1 MYFQTNMWR
10 EFLLKKR
17 RAEEILN
24 ILRDNFS
31 VPEWAS
37 GNRDPY
43 RTLILTVLSQATADR
58 NSDRAFRNLQKR
70 FPVTPDAISK
80 ADVKDIEDAIRV
92 GGLYR
97 NKARVIK
104 AVSRMILEQHN
115 GSLDFIYSFP
125 LEEARKTILE
135 LPGVGPKT
143 ADVVLL
149 FCANKPTI
157 PVDTHVNRVSKRL
170 GLAPEKADYE
180 GVRKGLENLYS
191 PEDSLIVHLMFISHG
206 RKFCKA
212 RKPLCKVCP
221 VNALCPSRRTED

>member
-1 MYFQTNMWR
+1 MQ
-10 EFLLKKR
+10 K
-17 RAEEILN
+17 RAEEILG

-31 VPEWAS
+31 VPSWARS
-37 GNRDPY
+37 NRDPF

-58 NSDRAFRNLQKR
+58 NTARAFRNLSRR
-70 FPVTPDAISK
+70 FSITPETLFK
-80 ADVKDIEDAIRV
+80 AEVEDIENAIRA

-104 AVSRMILEQHN
+104 AISRMILEQHN
-115 GSLDFIYSFP
+115 GSLDFIYSLP
-125 LEEARKTILE
+125 LEGARKNLLD

-143 ADVVLL
+143 ADIVLL
-149 FCANKPTI
+149 FCARKPTI

-170 GLAPEKADYE
+170 GVVPTKADYD
-180 GVRKGLENLYS
+180 GLRKALESLYS
-191 PEDSLIVHLMFISHG
+191 PEDYLTVHLLFISHG

-212 RKPLCKVCP
+212 RKPLCKICP

>member
-1 MYFQTNMWR
+1 LDGKTSLQ
-10 EFLLKKR
+10 KR

-31 VPEWAS
+31 VPEWAN

-58 NSDRAFRNLQKR
+58 NSARAFRNLQKR
-70 FPVTPDAISK
+70 FPVTPNALSK
-80 ADVKDIEDAIRV
+80 AETKELENAIRI

-97 NKARVIK
+97 NKVRVIK
-104 AVSRMILEQHN
+104 AVSRMILEQHK
-115 GSLDFIYSFP
+115 GSLDFIYSLT
-125 LEEARKTILE
+125 LEDARKKLLD

-143 ADVVLL
+143 ADIVLL

-157 PVDTHVNRVSKRL
+157 PVDTHVNQVSKRL
-170 GLAPEKADYE
+170 GLVPLKADYE
-180 GVRKGLENLYS
+180 GVRRGLESLYS
-191 PEDSLIVHLMFISHG
+191 PEDSLMVHLMFISHG

-212 RKPLCKVCP
+212 RNPLCKVCP
-221 VNALCPSRRTED
+221 VNTLCVSRQTEK

>member
-1 MYFQTNMWR
+1 LQ
-10 EFLLKKR
+10 KR

-24 ILRDNFS
+24 ILLDNFS
-31 VPEWAS
+31 LPSWTNS
-37 GNRDPY
+37 KRDPF
-43 RTLILTVLSQATADR
+43 RTLILTVLSQTTADR
-58 NSDRAFRNLQKR
+58 NSVQAFRNLQKI
-70 FPVTPDAISK
+70 FPITPEALSK
-80 ADVKDIEDAIRV
+80 AEIGDIENAIKV

-104 AVSRMILEQHN
+104 TVSRIILEQHE
-115 GSLDFIYSFP
+115 GSIDFIYSLPF
-125 LEEARKTILE
+125 EDARDALLA

-143 ADVVLL
+143 ADIVLL
-149 FCANKPTI
+149 FCAKKPAI

-180 GVRKGLENLYS
+180 EVRGALEKLYS
-191 PEDSLIVHLMFISHG
+191 PEDYQDVHLLFISHG

-221 VNALCPSRRTED
+221 INALCPSRRIEES

>member
-1 MYFQTNMWR
+1 LEKGRT
-10 EFLLKKR
+10 EK
-17 RAEEILN
+17 ILS

-31 VPEWAS
+31 IPQWAS
-37 GNRDPY
+37 SNRDPY

-58 NSDRAFRNLQKR
+58 NSSRAFINLSER
-70 FPVTPDAISK
+70 FSITPDALSK
-80 ADVKDIEDAIRV
+80 ADVEDIEDAIRV

-104 AVSRMILEQHN
+104 AVSRMILKQHN
-115 GSLDFIYSFP
+115 GSLDFIYSLPF
-125 LEEARKTILE
+125 EEARKTLLD

-143 ADVVLL
+143 ADIILL
-149 FCANKPTI
+149 FCADKPTI

-170 GLAPEKADYE
+170 GLVPAKADYE
-180 GVRKGLENLYS
+180 GVRKGLESLYS
-191 PEDSLIVHLMFISHG
+191 PEDSLTVHLMFISHG

-221 VNALCPSRRTED
+221 VNTLCPSRQRYT

>member
-1 MYFQTNMWR
+1 LQ
-10 EFLLKKR
+10 KR

-24 ILRDNFS
+24 ILLDNFS
-31 VPEWAS
+31 LPSWTNS
-37 GNRDPY
+37 NRDPF
-43 RTLILTVLSQATADR
+43 RTLILTVLSQTTADR
-58 NSDRAFRNLQKR
+58 NSVQAFRNLQKI
-70 FPVTPDAISK
+70 FPITPEALSK
-80 ADVKDIEDAIRV
+80 AEIGDIENAIKV

-104 AVSRMILEQHN
+104 TVSRIILEQHE
-115 GSLDFIYSFP
+115 GSIDFIYSLPF
-125 LEEARKTILE
+125 EDARDALLA

-143 ADVVLL
+143 ADIVLL
-149 FCANKPTI
+149 FCAKKPAI

-180 GVRKGLENLYS
+180 GVRGALEKLYP
-191 PEDSLIVHLMFISHG
+191 PENYLDIHLLFISHG

-221 VNALCPSRRTED
+221 INALCPSRRIEES